1 MGQLGGQLFSSPE
14 SLKII
19 CISQS
24 VRIVGVLPAL
34 ETEEKALHGWPT
46 PSPKSASPIRH
57 NELGVKDVPADECSV
72 VLLRAGLTCE
82 PRSWAL
88 CFRYPPRARHIR
100 RPVCAAP
107 LVFERRS
114 MPWRAAGIWRPD
126 LANRLSVRT
135 WVASVKATLRKRPK
149 QGPFKTAHRER
160 ILFWGM

>member
-88 CFRYPPRARHIR
+88 CFRYPPRGRHIR
-100 RPVCAAP
+100 RPVAQ
-107 LVFERRS
+107 L
-114 MPWRAAGIWRPD
+114 
-126 LANRLSVRT
+126 RLCLN
-135 WVASVKATLRKRPK
+135 VAQCHGVPQAFGGLIS
-149 QGPFKTAHRER
+149 QIG
-160 ILFWGM
+160 